1 MSAWIVE
8 QHMDRSGG
16 ITEQTVAVDLD
27 PADVLA
33 LLGSSISNLTR
44 EPPRYV
50 SVSVKFRQLSE
61 GYVPYSARAY
71 VTCGRPR

>member
-8 QHMDRSGG
+8 QHMDRSGAV
-16 ITEQTVAVDLD
+16 TEQTVAVDLD

-33 LLGSSISNLTR
+33 LVGDISKLTT

-50 SVSVKFRQLSE
+50 SLSVKFRQLSE
-61 GYVPYSARAY
+61 GYVPDSARAY

>member
-1 MSAWIVE
+1 MSAWTVE
-8 QHMDRSGG
+8 QHFDRAGN

-33 LLGSSISNLTR
+33 LIDISKITA

-50 SVSVKFRQLSE
+50 TLTVKFKQLPD
-61 GYVPYSARAY
+61 GYAPDTARAY
-71 VTCGRPR
+71 VTVGRPH